1 MCLCVDT
8 PSVVDYGQ
16 ELRHK
21 FLNVTRAFN
30 DSGHAEHIQIITHI
44 IYCVRLLNT

>member
-16 ELRHK
+16 EL
-21 FLNVTRAFN
+21 NM
-30 DSGHAEHIQIITHI
+30 THPLMI
-44 IYCVRLLNT
+44 LVMLNTSRLSRILSNVCDY

>member
-16 ELRHK
+16 ELILK
-21 FLNVTRAFN
+21 FLNMTRALMIR
-30 DSGHAEHIQIITHI
+30 DM
-44 IYCVRLLNT
+44 LNTSRLSRILSAVCGY